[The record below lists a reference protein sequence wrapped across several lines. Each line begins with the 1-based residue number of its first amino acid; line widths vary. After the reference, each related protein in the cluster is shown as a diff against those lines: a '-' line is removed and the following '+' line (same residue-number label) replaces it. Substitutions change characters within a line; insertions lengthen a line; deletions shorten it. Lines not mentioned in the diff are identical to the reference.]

1 MEILVSR
8 ATTIGLAER
17 AQRSCLFPFCLCSRP
32 FLLELLLDMEDEYY
46 AGAQSGPNDYCK
58 RSAEPDNGLMFMLI
72 PGGRAAVVSMQIP
85 DEPQTSAS
93 PEISDTQETPNAI
106 VVPLSPATSSSDAS
120 ATVTGASGAPA
131 DTTAQLPPTTSSVDE
146 PATNIYP
153 TDQPTTSS
161 ILPEA
166 STILAGASTDGA
178 FASSSLEAATTSSLQ
193 SYPPTTVSS
202 EDAVNL
208 KPTVYAGIVLGTI
221 AGVACVTALFAW
233 WIRIRS
239 HAKRRRLYG
248 DADVPW
254 ASSENGDSGLEE
266 ATDMTQTR
274 SNLEFIG
281 PGGREDLAQVEAWE
295 PRGDRDVGEPRRSE
309 SYPNSSEPFVHLAHE
324 PYSCR
329 AAPAIPGQHDSI
341 LPFIQPFQ
349 NGPYP
354 RARPL
359 PSHLQSVDSSSSRSI
374 DDHSATSSL
383 GPLRVANLLP
393 GDQSAATSRATT
405 ALGMNNRAYSLGTDD
420 LEDILRLERE
430 TPGSTSDQR
439 SLSAYSWTG
448 LNASEETNRGSELCE
463 RPAAAPE
470 PEGWTTSLKSIFTV
484 MASNLSIRGRSI
496 NKGEDTLTPI
506 PSRRS
511 IRASGSGDVSPVG
524 HRAAYPQSITAC
536 TAMGADKNCGSLD
549 SETSKPLARRKSI
562 KSGQLRRDL
571 LSRNTGWGE
580 RCPSQDTPSRASSVY
595 STASASVAVD
605 CHLDDIMIS
614 RTLSRNGSL
623 KLIHK
628 RQGSK
633 SEENLSVSRPPVIT
647 RVSSTGCSV
656 ASSQLADKEDAAQ
669 RALVDRRRRARRH
682 DDWAEQ
688 GVSAAG

>member
-1 MEILVSR
+1 METILVSR

-17 AQRSCLFPFCLCSRP
+17 GQRSCLFPFCLCSRP
-32 FLLELLLDMEDEYY
+32 FLLEVLLDMEDECYT
-46 AGAQSGPNDYCK
+46 GAQSGPNDYYK
-58 RSAEPDNGLMFMLI
+58 RSAEPDNGLMFMLV

-85 DEPQTSAS
+85 DEPQASAS
-93 PEISDTQETPNAI
+93 PQISGTQETPNAVI
-106 VVPLSPATSSSDAS
+106 VPLSPAASSNDGS

-131 DTTAQLPPTTSSVDE
+131 DTTAQLPPSTSSVDE

-153 TDQPTTSS
+153 TDQSTTSS
-161 ILPEA
+161 IPSET

-178 FASSSLEAATTSSLQ
+178 LEAVTSSSLQ
-193 SYPPTTVSS
+193 SYLPTTVSS
-202 EDAVNL
+202 DDAVYS
-208 KPTVYAGIVLGTI
+208 KPPIYVGIVLGTI

-233 WIRIRS
+233 WVRIRS
-239 HAKRRRLYG
+239 HAKRRHLYG

-266 ATDMTQTR
+266 ARDMTQTR
-274 SNLEFIG
+274 SNLESIG
-281 PGGREDLAQVEAWE
+281 LGGREDLAQVEAWE

-309 SYPNSSEPFVHLAHE
+309 SYPNSSEPFAH
-324 PYSCR
+324 SCR

-341 LPFIQPFQ
+341 LSFIQPFQ

-359 PSHLQSVDSSSSRSI
+359 PFHIQSLDSSSSRSV
-374 DDHSATSSL
+374 DDHSTASSL

-420 LEDILRLERE
+420 LEDILRSEGE

-439 SLSAYSWTG
+439 SLSAYSWKG
-448 LNASEETNRGSELCE
+448 LNASEEINRGSAELCE
-463 RPAAAPE
+463 RPVAPPE
-470 PEGWTTSLKSIFTV
+470 PERWTTSLKSIFTV

-511 IRASGSGDVSPVG
+511 IRASSSGDISPDG
-524 HRAAYPQSITAC
+524 HKAAYPQSITERNPC
-536 TAMGADKNCGSLD
+536 TAMGADKNCGSLE
-549 SETSKPLARRKSI
+549 SETSKPLAGRKST
-562 KSGQLRRDL
+562 KTGQLRRDL
-571 LSRNTGWGE
+571 LSRNAGWGE
-580 RCPSQDTPSRASSVY
+580 RCPSPDTPSRASSVY
-595 STASASVAVD
+595 SNTSASAAVD
-605 CHLDDIMIS
+605 CQLDDIMIS
-614 RTLSRNGSL
+614 RTLSRNGTL
-623 KLIHK
+623 KLMHK

-633 SEENLSVSRPPVIT
+633 SEENLSVMRPPVIT

-682 DDWAEQ
+682 NDWA
-688 GVSAAG
+688 